1 MILVIMGVSGSGKT
15 TVGSFLSEKL
25 GWTLYEGDDY
35 HPKENIEKMGKGIP
49 LTDQDRTPWLLLL
62 HDIIQREMAAGTNA
76 ILICSAL
83 KKLYRQLLLFGRCAL
98 HSSHG
103 VAEGGARV
111 KDGLEGV
118 LFAFLQGSFQLIQER
133 VQARRGHFMSP
144 SLLQSQFDALE
155 PPSSAENA
163 LTVDIQKS
171 MSEITAEIERTL
183 SAHL

>member
-1 MILVIMGVSGSGKT
+1 MILIIMGVSGSGKS
-15 TVGSFLSEKL
+15 TVGSLLSEKL

-35 HPKENIEKMGKGIP
+35 HPKENIEKMASGIP

-76 ILICSAL
+76 ILVCSAL

-98 HSSHG
+98 DG
-103 VAEGGARV
+103 GGGAGGGAGVGDR
-111 KDGLEGV
+111 LEGV

-133 VQARRGHFMSP
+133 VQARGGHFMPP
-144 SLLQSQFDALE
+144 SLLRSQFDTLE
-155 PPSSAENA
+155 PPSPAENA
-163 LTVDIQKS
+163 LALDIRDG
-171 MSEITAEIERTL
+171 MPEIAAEIERAL